1 MRTHV
6 RLKRERD
13 RRRDS
18 EPKMSSVDKPAA
30 RTQDK
35 QDAGISGHSFDNL
48 SIVPGIHQTSNEAP
62 IGAEGGAIG
71 DAVARR
77 VRDPVERGVPL
88 SSDVQ
93 SRMGRGFGADF
104 SDVRIHTDREAWR
117 LNQELGA
124 RAFTVGSDVFFGRGT
139 ARDDRTMAHELSHV
153 LQQRSLSATTG
164 LNVGAKDDPLERQA
178 ESVAATVASGTRAHG
193 FGESLGAFDVKSS
206 ASVASQGGAMIQ
218 RDRGSDDYKQGYE
231 DGKSGGEA
239 RPVPRDGDALIDY
252 QEGYAQGHYE
262 FQQNTDGPNQST
274 APIPQGPKSDPD
286 APTSFPGDTDDPDK
300 LSDGEETAVEWA
312 KRVILVG
319 GGELIG
325 HLFGGPAGPIGHLI
339 DLATDPGG
347 DTTLSHLIYQ
357 AVDAE
362 MQVPCPGAPWHKKRE
377 NAEAD
382 AREYEERTGQKAT
395 VEEQYT
401 KDDEG
406 VDE

>member
-1 MRTHV
+1 MRTHSRV
-6 RLKRERD
+6 RRERD
-13 RRRDS
+13 RR
-18 EPKMSSVDKPAA
+18 EQEQPKTSKVDESLAA
-30 RTQDK
+30 EHTHDT
-35 QDAGISGHSFDNL
+35 GLNGHSLGSL

-71 DAVARR
+71 DGVARR
-77 VRDPVERGVPL
+77 VQAATEGGTPL
-88 SSDVQ
+88 SSGVQ
-93 SRMGRGFGADF
+93 SRMERGFGADF
-104 SDVRIHTDREAWR
+104 SDVRIHTDRESWR

-139 ARDDRTMAHELSHV
+139 DGDDRTMAHELSHV
-153 LQQRSLSATTG
+153 LQQRSLPATSG
-164 LNVGAKDDPLERQA
+164 LNVGADDDPMER
-178 ESVAATVASGTRAHG
+178 EAASFAHAVTSGSRLDL
-193 FGESLGAFDVKSS
+193 SSPSS
-206 ASVASQGGAMIQ
+206 AASQAGAMIQ

-252 QEGYAQGHYE
+252 QEGYAQGHYD

-274 APIPQGPKSDPD
+274 APIPSGPKSDPN

-319 GGELIG
+319 GGEAIG
-325 HLFGGPAGPIGHLI
+325 HLIGGPAGPIGHLI

-347 DTTLSHLIYQ
+347 DTKLPHLIYQ

-362 MQVPCPGAPWHKKRE
+362 MEVPCPGAAWHLKRE
-377 NAEAD
+377 NAESD
-382 AREYEERTGQKAT
+382 AREYEERTGQKAI

-401 KDDEG
+401 KDDTG